1 MFGREAAPPPPVIL
15 SVVDEINYG
24 WTQHLTKSVAYT
36 LPIGK
41 KKTFEL
47 AAKNGFDYFEFY
59 PQTDG
64 KCSEVCCSSCSWPSS
79 KQLNTPLPPPLRFP
93 SLPLVAYICRENTL
107 RGLVIGPV
115 Q

>member
-1 MFGREAAPPPPVIL
+1 MFGGEAAPPPVVL

-41 KKTFEL
+41 KKTFEF

-59 PQTDG
+59 PHTDG
-64 KCSEVCCSSCSWPSS
+64 KHATVD
-79 KQLNTPLPPPLRFP
+79 
-93 SLPLVAYICRENTL
+93 
-107 RGLVIGPV
+107 
-115 Q
+115 

>member
-1 MFGREAAPPPPVIL
+1 MFGGEAAPLPPVVL

-41 KKTFEL
+41 KKTFEF

-64 KCSEVCCSSCSWPSS
+64 KHAI
-79 KQLNTPLPPPLRFP
+79 RF
-93 SLPLVAYICRENTL
+93 V
-107 RGLVIGPV
+107 V
-115 Q
+115 